1 MNKEILMAMK
11 WLENSELVTQEEL
24 EDAHNR
30 AVAADNEA
38 ERIADTLLAG
48 ALQDGEDA
56 FNIGVDKA
64 DTTYCIKRITRAA
77 KKNNHR
83 GATAWLGIYFS
94 LYSTITRQ
102 TYINCIKYGSS
113 NVPEA

>member
-11 WLENSELVTQEEL
+11 WLENSDLVTQEEL

-56 FNIGVDKA
+56 YNIAVDKA
-64 DTTYCIKRITRAA
+64 DITHCVKRVTRAA
-77 KKNNHR
+77 KHGNHR
-83 GATAWLGIYFS
+83 GATAWLHIYFPIYS
-94 LYSTITRQ
+94 LITKQ
-102 TYINCIKYGSS
+102 AYLDCIKWG
-113 NVPEA
+113 NNK